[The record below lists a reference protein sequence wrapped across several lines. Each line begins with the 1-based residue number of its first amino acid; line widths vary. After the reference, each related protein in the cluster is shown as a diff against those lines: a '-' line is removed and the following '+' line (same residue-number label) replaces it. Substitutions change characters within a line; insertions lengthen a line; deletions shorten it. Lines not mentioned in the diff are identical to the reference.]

1 MNLKVIHIV
10 FVGSAVLLAL
20 FFGGWCLAQGSA
32 YAVGAVLSFAVAAAL
47 VWYGVWFWRKITT
60 PEEEWARRR
69 KLFRTVPLLA
79 GFWLFGSDRAAWA
92 CSVCYGAAEGTMIDA
107 ARAGVWFL
115 LAAVFVLQGAFVL
128 FFLYLRRRARRL
140 RTDPVPPWWSTVE
153 EPVKS

>member
-1 MNLKVIHIV
+1 M
-10 FVGSAVLLAL
+10 
-20 FFGGWCLAQGSA
+20 
-32 YAVGAVLSFAVAAAL
+32 AA
-47 VWYGVWFWRKITT
+47 
-60 PEEEWARRR
+60 
-69 KLFRTVPLLA
+69 
-79 GFWLFGSDRAAWA
+79 WLFASEPAAWA

>member
-20 FFGGWCLAQGSA
+20 FFGGWCLARGEGFLA
-32 YAVGAVLSFAVAAAL
+32 LGAASFVAATAL
-47 VWYGVWFWRKITT
+47 VVYGVWFWRKITT

-69 KLFRTVPLLA
+69 KLFRTVPVLA
-79 GFWLFGSDRAAWA
+79 GFWLFGVDRAAWA
-92 CSVCYGAAEGTMIDA
+92 CTVCYGAAEGSMIDA

-115 LAAVFVLQGAFVL
+115 LAAVFVVQGAFVV

-153 EPVKS
+153 EPVTS